1 MSVPVYV
8 SKLSDVVKINVA
20 KKAVYDK
27 SVAKENNIDT
37 SKFILKTKYETDK
50 TEWKTNSWCN

>member
-8 SKLSDVVKINVA
+8 SKLSDVVKINVV